1 MILVDSSVWIEYFNG
16 KKNSHTDYLDE
27 ILGSEPVGIGDLMLT
42 EVLQGF
48 RSDTVYKTAKS
59 LLIDLPIFEIIGQ
72 ERAIK
77 AAENYRFLRKK
88 GITVRKTVDNLIAT
102 FCIDQQHPLLFAD
115 KDFVPF
121 VKHLG
126 LRPALSGT

>member
-27 ILGSEPVGIGDLMLT
+27 ILGSEIVGIGDLMLT

-48 RSDTVYKTAKS
+48 RSDKVYETAKS
-59 LLIDLPIFEIIGQ
+59 LLVDLPIFEMIGQ
-72 ERAIK
+72 EREIK
-77 AAENYRFLRKK
+77 AAEHYRFLRKK
-88 GITVRKTVDNLIAT
+88 GITVRKTIDNLIAT
-102 FCIDQQHPLLFAD
+102 FCIDQQLPLLFVD

-126 LRPALSGT
+126 LRSALSGT

>member
-1 MILVDSSVWIEYFNG
+1 VILVDSSVWIEYFNG
-16 KKNSHTDYLDE
+16 KKNPHTDYLDE
-27 ILGSEPVGIGDLMLT
+27 ILGSELVGIGDLMLT
-42 EVLQGF
+42 EVFQGF
-48 RSDTVYKTAKS
+48 RSDAAYKTAKS

-88 GITVRKTVDNLIAT
+88 GITVRKTVDNMIAT
-102 FCIDQQHPLLFAD
+102 FCIDQQLPLLFAD
-115 KDFVPF
+115 KDFDPF

-126 LRPALSGT
+126 LQSALSGT